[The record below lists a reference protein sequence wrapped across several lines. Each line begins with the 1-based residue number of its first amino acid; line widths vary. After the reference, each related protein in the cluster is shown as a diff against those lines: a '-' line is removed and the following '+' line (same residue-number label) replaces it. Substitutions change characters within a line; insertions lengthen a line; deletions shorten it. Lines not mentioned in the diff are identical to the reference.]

1 MPTKFGGHLGFELC
15 RPQDV
20 HRHLGDIM
28 AASGNVGDLWGTS
41 WRHLGDILTC
51 PAHRGDIWGGV
62 SEQSWRALQDLRH
75 LKDSLKHFEFIL
87 VTISKNL
94 C

>member
-1 MPTKFGGHLGFELC
+1 MPTKFRGHLGFELC

-20 HRHLGDIM
+20 HGHLGDIM
-28 AASGNVGDLWGTS
+28 VASGNVGGLWETS

-51 PAHRGDIWGGV
+51 PADRGDIWGG
-62 SEQSWRALQDLRH
+62 SRRNPGERCMISGH
-75 LKDSLKHFEFIL
+75 LKNSLKHSESIL
-87 VTISKNL
+87 VTISKHL